1 MTAQIIEIRDYQ
13 RRRDLERLYNESGND
28 CAIAASIALISSE
41 PLGKPFEDVLFSNLE
56 QMYITDTSPCEYVA
70 PDQDSA

>member
-13 RRRDLERLYNESGND
+13 QRRDLERMYNESGND
-28 CAIAASIALISSE
+28 CAIAASIALIPHDREIDTAPSE
-41 PLGKPFEDVLFSNLE
+41 
-56 QMYITDTSPCEYVA
+56 YCA